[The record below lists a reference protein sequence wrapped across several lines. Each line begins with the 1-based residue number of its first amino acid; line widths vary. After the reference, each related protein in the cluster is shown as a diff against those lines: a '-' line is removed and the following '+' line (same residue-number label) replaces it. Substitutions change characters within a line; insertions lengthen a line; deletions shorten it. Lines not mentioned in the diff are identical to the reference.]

1 MEQCRD
7 RWNEH
12 LNPQLN
18 KGDWVRA
25 EYDSLVAEHKV
36 QVASGMKVSWAV
48 MSKLMGTNRSGN
60 DLKNKF
66 NAMTRRYESMVKR
79 NKSFSADEL
88 AGPAAAL
95 IAYVT
100 ERAAAGGA
108 TEPES
113 QQPRRQR
120 RHVRAVSED
129 SDSGYNSDRSAPPPP
144 PPRAQRPRRQ
154 QWRAAAEPA
163 PQAGQVGKEVL
174 EPFFGP
180 ELSFG
185 TTGMPAEPASGL
197 DFADFDRLMDD
208 AELERL
214 FEEGG
219 LDLRW

>member
-129 SDSGYNSDRSAPPPP
+129 SDSDYNSEESAQRP
-144 PPRAQRPRRQ
+144 QRPRRNQ
-154 QWRAAAEPA
+154 RRAVVELAL
-163 PQAGQVGKEVL
+163 QASQLAVDDTQPVMH
-174 EPFFGP
+174 PWFF
-180 ELSFG
+180 
-185 TTGMPAEPASGL
+185 
-197 DFADFDRLMDD
+197 DFDQPFAEHGSLDALGKDALPDD
-208 AELERL
+208 ILS
-214 FEEGG
+214 
-219 LDLRW
+219 DLGSFMSSEFDL